1 MAVGT
6 GIGGAVL
13 TIVAEK
19 MAAKTFRQEACR
31 GRTESSRM
39 RKDLSGRGENL
50 SAIRESNM
58 LSSIPRDRESI
69 VFLISR
75 VVVRCR
81 RVHCGGR

>member
-19 MAAKTFRQEACR
+19 MAAKTFGEEASR
-31 GRTESSRM
+31 SRAKSSRT
-39 RKDLSGRGENL
+39 RKHLSGRGENP
-50 SAIRESNM
+50 SAIWEPDM